1 MRPVSAEEVE
11 IGKPLPWS
19 VYDRGGKLLFGQ
31 GMVVAGD
38 AHRAIVL
45 ERGMIVPETS
55 TSGGQMAPSM
65 EELLGP
71 GAMPD
76 ETWHE
81 GGDGDEDADPDPDPD
96 PEGPG
101 ELEEFPADAAPLP
114 PSEPSPPVFAT
125 LQRMRVD
132 LGRLHEAIAGCRG
145 EDLALRVLD
154 MATRLRG
161 LVARDA
167 DAALAAM
174 QLEVADDDGH
184 SARLLHAATLCQVMM
199 QALDWDE
206 DESLSLLA
214 AALTF
219 DVALAPM
226 AAAMNRQESA
236 LTPDQRA
243 IVDAHAQFGVE
254 LLQVAGV
261 DDPVWLEAIANH
273 HERLD
278 GSGYP
283 RGLRGDAICRGARLL
298 AIADIYSAMIRP
310 RAWREAVHAR
320 HALRSLFLERG
331 RLVDE
336 VLAARLVREIGVF
349 PPGTPVQLA
358 NGEVG
363 VVWRRGRNA
372 THPVVARLVNANG
385 TLAAIATRRDTAL
398 EGFAITGAVP
408 THKYQLLVAGAG
420 RLWE

>member
-11 IGKPLPWS
+11 IGRPLPWS
-19 VYDRGGKLLFGQ
+19 VYDRGGTLLFVQ

-45 ERGMIVPETS
+45 ERGMIVPETAS
-55 TSGGQMAPSM
+55 SAGQLAPSM
-65 EELLGP
+65 EELLTP
-71 GAMPD
+71 
-76 ETWHE
+76 E
-81 GGDGDEDADPDPDPD
+81 GTDLDGEGDSDEDGEPDAVP
-96 PEGPG
+96 GPR
-101 ELEEFPADAAPLP
+101 ADAPIVAPSEPLP
-114 PSEPSPPVFAT
+114 PVFGT
-125 LQRMRVD
+125 LQRMRVE
-132 LGRLHEAIAGCRG
+132 LERLHVAIAECRG
-145 EDLALRVLD
+145 NDLALQVLD
-154 MATRLRG
+154 MAVQLRA

-184 SARLLHAATLCQVMM
+184 SARLLHAATLCQVLV
-199 QALDWDE
+199 QALDWGE

-219 DVALAPM
+219 DVALAPI
-226 AAAMNRQESA
+226 AAVMNRQEAA
-236 LTPDQRA
+236 LSSDQRA
-243 IVDAHAQFGVE
+243 IVDAHAQLGVE
-254 LLQVAGV
+254 LLQVADV
-261 DDPVWLEAIANH
+261 DDPVWLDAIANH

-283 RGLRGDAICRGARLL
+283 RGLRGDAIGRGARLL
-298 AIADIYSAMIRP
+298 AIVDIYSAMIRP

-336 VLAARLVREIGVF
+336 ALAARLVREIGVF

-363 VVWRRGRNA
+363 VVWRRGTNA

-385 TLAAIATRRDTAL
+385 TLAAVAVRRDTAL

-408 THKYQLLVAGAG
+408 PNKYQLLVAGAG

>member
-19 VYDRGGKLLFGQ
+19 VYDRGGKLLFAQ
-31 GMVVAGD
+31 GMVVAGE

-45 ERGMIVPETS
+45 ERGMVVPESTS
-55 TSGGQMAPSM
+55 SGGQMAPSM
-65 EELLGP
+65 EELLGTP
-71 GAMPD
+71 VGATGEGVDDPD
-76 ETWHE
+76 EAE
-81 GGDGDEDADPDPDPD
+81 GDDDAEPA
-96 PEGPG
+96 G
-101 ELEEFPADAAPLP
+101 EAQPAAEAPA
-114 PSEPSPPVFAT
+114 EPLPPVFAT
-125 LQRMRVD
+125 LQRMRVE
-132 LGRLHEAIAGCRG
+132 LERLHTAIAECRG
-145 EDLALRVLD
+145 EDLALQVLD
-154 MATRLRG
+154 MAIRLRA

-174 QLEVADDDGH
+174 QLEVAEDDGH
-184 SARLLHAATLCQVMM
+184 SARLLHAAALCQVMV
-199 QALDWDE
+199 QALEWDE

-226 AAAMNRQESA
+226 SAALNRQESA

-243 IVDAHAQFGVE
+243 IVDAHAQLGVE

-283 RGLRGDAICRGARLL
+283 RGLQGNEICRGARLL
-298 AIADIYSAMIRP
+298 AIVDIYSAMVRP

-336 VLAARLVREIGVF
+336 TLATRLVCEIGVF

-363 VVWRRGRNA
+363 VVWRRGSNA

-385 TLAAIATRRDTAL
+385 TLAAIATRRDTSL

-408 THKYQLLVAGAG
+408 PQKYQLLVAGAG